1 MTTTSPTARPC
12 GVLVW
17 IVAVVPEELA
27 PGIAGVAVPP
37 PLTGSPVTG
46 FVYWNDLVDGTAV
59 TVKVP
64 L

>member
-1 MTTTSPTARPC
+1 M
-12 GVLVW
+12 LVW
-17 IVAVVPEELA
+17 IVAVVPDELA

-37 PLTGSPVTG
+37 PRHGSPVTG
-46 FVYWNDLVDGTAV
+46 FVYWNELVDGTAV

>member
-1 MTTTSPTARPC
+1 
-12 GVLVW
+12 VFVW

-37 PLTGSPVTG
+37 PLTASPVTG
-46 FVYWNDLVDGTAV
+46 FVYWNDLVVGTAV
-59 TVKVP
+59 TVNVP